1 MSGGGEVEQLRL
13 QVGQLQQQLAQEQ
26 HLRLQAE
33 EAGEAAAADRA
44 RLQRARDELATAL
57 LLGPAFA
64 AAPRA
69 APAAPSH
76 AGACAASRLLSIARE
91 FTAPL

>member
-1 MSGGGEVEQLRL
+1 MERRSPTKAWPGTV
-13 QVGQLQQQLAQEQ
+13 VVMPSA
-26 HLRLQAE
+26 
-33 EAGEAAAADRA
+33 EAGSEAV
-44 RLQRARDELATAL
+44 ATAL